1 MIGARMVVV
10 ILVVAACSTDLPA
23 PPSLVETSTGPASSS
38 SAGTGADTTAG
49 EVPVVEVLDVRL
61 DFEIEASIDV
71 AIVRRGLAIEVTI
84 DASKGYGVVPG
95 GALVGVGRIDA
106 YPEVGAT
113 LYTATFDA
121 PAQADGPCGDE
132 VVSLALSLHHDDD
145 ADVIAGGLTA
155 YCGGGVFFGVPVI
168 EPLRISGRM

>member
-1 MIGARMVVV
+1 MSRSRMVVAV
-10 ILVVAACSTDLPA
+10 LVVAACSTDLPA
-23 PPSLVETSTGPASSS
+23 PPSLVETSTGAASGS
-38 SAGTGADTTAG
+38 SAGTGADSTTG

-61 DFEIEASIDV
+61 DLEIEASIDV
-71 AIVRRGLAIEVTI
+71 TIVRRGTAIEATI

-95 GALVGVGRIDA
+95 GALVGVGRIDG

-121 PAQADGPCGDE
+121 PAQPDGPCGDQA
-132 VVSLALSLHHDDD
+132 VSLALALHHDDD

-155 YCGGGVFFGVPVI
+155 YCGAGVFFGVPVI

>member
-1 MIGARMVVV
+1 MIRARLVVG

-23 PPSLVETSTGPASSS
+23 PPSLVETSTGQGSSS
-38 SAGTGADTTAG
+38 SAGTGADSTTG

-61 DFEIEASIDV
+61 DFEIKASIDV
-71 AIVRRGLAIEVTI
+71 TIVRRGLAIEATI

-95 GALVGVGRIDA
+95 GALVGVGRIDG

-121 PAQADGPCGDE
+121 PAQTDGPCGDE
-132 VVSLALSLHHDDD
+132 AVSLALALHHGDD

-155 YCGGGVFFGVPVI
+155 YCGSGVFFGVPVI